1 LCNSVY
7 DQRATVDPVR
17 GSFNIII
24 KQL

>member
-1 LCNSVY
+1 VY